1 MTPLCSGFAAISLS
15 TRQMSSTKR
24 ATQSHGPLLKVRPF
38 KLAPKRPVVGPV
50 YFADIQKPQPAT
62 DYQSQDQA
70 HILRD
75 SAFQNALIRHNQK
88 KAMRS
93 RRHQKVVH
101 VTARKPHPICHE
113 ISRSDRRAKR
123 RSIPFDEERDLD
135 PWMLFPNLQCPNSA
149 LKNDSTEY
157 IRQATEAH
165 EAKEER
171 YRVRGDPLSVDELKD
186 MVHMT
191 FNLGKYAT
199 PSRRMPSTPETISEG
214 SFSPMDID

>member
-1 MTPLCSGFAAISLS
+1 MAMTPLCSGFAAISLS

-50 YFADIQKPQPAT
+50 HFEDIQKPTDHQSYHKKHIPWDPA
-62 DYQSQDQA
+62 
-70 HILRD
+70 
-75 SAFQNALIRHNQK
+75 FKNALIRHNQK
-88 KAMRS
+88 KTIRS
-93 RRHQKVVH
+93 RRHQKAVH

-113 ISRSDRRAKR
+113 ISRSDRQAKR
-123 RSIPFDEERDLD
+123 RSLPFDEERDLD

-149 LKNDSTEY
+149 LKNDSAEY
-157 IRQATEAH
+157 IQQLSEAH
-165 EAKEER
+165 EAKEQR
-171 YRVRGDPLSVDELKD
+171 YRARGSPLSVDELKD

-199 PSRRMPSTPETISEG
+199 PSRRMPTTPQTISDR